1 MTAPERLRPL
11 GSGGERRRECVTV
24 ALPCD
29 VPGTATPE
37 RATVVSTWQD
47 LSCLSDR
54 MCPRNGGFNDLN
66 VARIRPTVP
75 NPGTCRSL
83 SALRVVV
90 DNLTK
95 EGNQER
101 CPASTPSR
109 SAPGSAPSAGSTA

>member
-29 VPGTATPE
+29 VPGTAAPE

-47 LSCLSDR
+47 LSCFSDR
-54 MCPRNGGFNDLN
+54 TCPRNGGFNDLN

-75 NPGTCRSL
+75 NRAHADH
-83 SALRVVV
+83 SAHCMSVY
-90 DNLTK
+90 NLTK

-101 CPASTPSR
+101 
-109 SAPGSAPSAGSTA
+109 